1 MERNLNK
8 MNEATQ
14 VPGKN
19 LFQSEGTEISKTL
32 RQECAWIF
40 PEKASELEQSELV
53 KLRSKKALGRYIIT
67 VVSKVFLQCELGS
80 CWRIKA

>member
-1 MERNLNK
+1 MKRNLNE

-19 LFQSEGTEISKTL
+19 LFQSEGTEITKTL
-32 RQECAWIF
+32 RQEYAWIF

-53 KLRSKKALGRYIIT
+53 KLRSKR
-67 VVSKVFLQCELGS
+67 F
-80 CWRIKA
+80 

>member
-1 MERNLNK
+1 MKRNLNE

-19 LFQSEGTEISKTL
+19 LFQSEGTEITKTL
-32 RQECAWIF
+32 RQEYAWIF

-53 KLRSKKALGRYIIT
+53 KLR
-67 VVSKVFLQCELGS
+67 
-80 CWRIKA
+80 